1 LAEVFM
7 ARTLYLDTARLGR
20 MLPQAQAA
28 SISYMS
34 LAGEIGCSVRF
45 EDLLYEGFQ
54 AWDHSLRRHY
64 NGLSAWQGLS
74 TLKDSLRALTGAGR
88 HLPVFLASRSAELMR
103 LSARLLF
110 RKCRKVLLSDLEWPA
125 YRAILEQEGR
135 RTGGEVKQIP
145 LRQFIL
151 GDQASKEEVA
161 ALVSAYYQRE
171 GCQGLFL
178 SSISYEGIHL
188 PVKAISRS
196 LAHTSRP
203 PFVVVDGA
211 QALCHAPAELEDDD
225 FDFFLAGC
233 HKWLRAF
240 HPMGIGFCGREASQD
255 FVESVSNEM
264 IDRGE
269 LDDPLLQFTSWM
281 EAGTRKRFT
290 ETVSIG
296 PLFSCAAAVKEV
308 LARTSST
315 DTFSELVRTAQ
326 ALEEI
331 SLGTGWTPVVS
342 HDELRSGIL
351 LLRSDSVKR
360 ARPEEVREQF
370 QECGIALTAYEGGV
384 IRLSA
389 PPEHWQE
396 KDAERLR
403 FALETT
409 ALGNESAYE
418 LSQAC

>member
-1 LAEVFM
+1 V
-7 ARTLYLDTARLGR
+7 
-20 MLPQAQAA
+20 
-28 SISYMS
+28 
-34 LAGEIGCSVRF
+34 
-45 EDLLYEGFQ
+45 
-54 AWDHSLRRHY
+54 
-64 NGLSAWQGLS
+64 
-74 TLKDSLRALTGAGR
+74 
-88 HLPVFLASRSAELMR
+88 
-103 LSARLLF
+103 
-110 RKCRKVLLSDLEWPA
+110 
-125 YRAILEQEGR
+125 
-135 RTGGEVKQIP
+135 
-145 LRQFIL
+145 
-151 GDQASKEEVA
+151 

-211 QALCHAPAELEDDD
+211 QALCHAPAELEDGD

-255 FVESVSNEM
+255 FIESASNEM
-264 IDRGE
+264 SNAGE

-281 EAGTRKRFT
+281 EAGTRRRFT
-290 ETVSIG
+290 ETVSLG
-296 PLFSCAAAVKEV
+296 SLFSCAAAVKDV
-308 LARTSST
+308 LARTSGR
-315 DTFSELVRTAQ
+315 DKFSELVRTAQ
-326 ALEEI
+326 ALEEA
-331 SLGTGWTPVVS
+331 SLGTGWTSVVS
-342 HDELRSGIL
+342 HDELRFRSL
-351 LLRSDSVKR
+351 LLRSDSVGLVLPKM
-360 ARPEEVREQF
+360 VRERF
-370 QECGIALTAYEGGV
+370 QDFGIALTAYEGGV

-389 PPEHWQE
+389 TPEHWQE

-409 ALGNESAYE
+409 ALGNESGYE

>member
-1 LAEVFM
+1 M
-7 ARTLYLDTARLGR
+7 ARTLYLDTARLGK

-28 SISYMS
+28 SIAYTK
-34 LAGEIGCSVRF
+34 LAGELGCSVRF
-45 EDLLYEGFQ
+45 EDLLYGGFQ
-54 AWDHSLRRHY
+54 AWEPSLRRRY
-64 NGLSAWQGLS
+64 NGLSAWRGLS
-74 TLKDSLRALTGAGR
+74 ALRNSLRALTRAGKE
-88 HLPVFLASRSAELMR
+88 LPVFLASRSAELMR

-161 ALVSAYYQRE
+161 ALVSAYYERE

-203 PFVVVDGA
+203 PFVVMDGA
-211 QALCHAPAELEDDD
+211 QSFCHVPAELEDSD

-264 IDRGE
+264 INAGE
-269 LDDPLLQFTSWM
+269 LHDPLLQFTSWM
-281 EAGTRKRFT
+281 EAGTRRRFT
-290 ETVSIG
+290 ETVSLG
-296 PLFSCAAAVKEV
+296 SLFSCAAAVKEV
-308 LARTSST
+308 LARTRGRE
-315 DTFSELVRTAQ
+315 TFSELVRTAQ
-326 ALEEI
+326 ALEEV

-342 HDELRSGIL
+342 HHELRSGIL
-351 LLRSDSVKR
+351 LLQSDSVR
-360 ARPEEVREQF
+360 RTRPEEVRERF
-370 QECGIALTAYEGGV
+370 QDCGIALTAYEDGV

-389 PPEHWQE
+389 PLESWHEEH
-396 KDAERLR
+396 AELLR
-403 FALETT
+403 FALQST
-409 ALGNESAYE
+409 ALGNESGYE